1 MAVLAGAALGAA
13 CDAGTF
19 RVDPATQ
26 PAAPLRLLGANV
38 GTNVKLP
45 ANGAIQ
51 LAFDRY
57 LLPGT
62 ETRQSAVLTAVGG
75 GSVTPAIVT
84 YDPVTRVVTL
94 ASPNGEG
101 AWLTKDQSYKLTL
114 PVPTEENP
122 GFGLRAIDG
131 APLAEPVTIQFVVG
145 DPSPKSSAPPQV
157 SFCDDVAPLLE
168 KKCGGNTCHGGS
180 ASAAAGL
187 VLTTGVGLGAT
198 AFRVAQGA
206 NTGGA
211 AQAGSGA
218 SPNDPLRPFGIDMPI
233 ISPKNPGQSWLLYK
247 VLLAPLPTV
256 EVTPKPFV
264 CGATTRPPLAGFTLP
279 ANATPAPSDAEL
291 AVLRDHVLGVEMPFP
306 APGFVP
312 PNDANRPLTFDER
325 ETLSLWIAQGASV
338 FSCGACSPKS
348 EGDGGVDAASDAQPV
363 DAGQD
368 APVQDASRDAGTD

>member
-1 MAVLAGAALGAA
+1 LAVLAGAALGAA

-38 GTNVKLP
+38 GTNAKLP
-45 ANGAIQ
+45 ENGVIQ

-62 ETRQSAVLTAVGG
+62 ETRQSALLTPVGS

-84 YDPVTRVVTL
+84 YDPVARVVTL
-94 ASPNGEG
+94 ASPNGAG
-101 AWLTKDQSYKLTL
+101 AKWLEREQSYKLTL

-122 GFGLRAIDG
+122 GFGFRAIDG
-131 APLAEPVTIQFVVG
+131 APLAEPITIQFVVG
-145 DPSPKSSAPPQV
+145 APSTAAPADPKV
-157 SFCDDVAPLLE
+157 SFCHDVAPLFA
-168 KKCGGNTCHGGS
+168 KKCSGNTCHGGS

-187 VLTTGVGLGAT
+187 VLTTSAGLAGT

-218 SPNDPLRPFGIDMPI
+218 SPNDPVRPFGIDMPI
-233 ISPKNPGQSWLLYK
+233 IAPRNPGQSWLLYK
-247 VLLAPLPTV
+247 TLLAPLPTV
-256 EVTPKPFV
+256 AVDAKTYV
-264 CGATTRPPLAGFTLP
+264 CGQSPGAPIASFALP
-279 ANATPAPSDAEL
+279 AGATEAPSDSEL

-306 APGFVP
+306 PPGRVP
-312 PNDANRPLTFDER
+312 PVDENRPLTFLER
-325 ETLSLWIAQGASV
+325 EVLRLWIAQGATV
-338 FSCGACSPKS
+338 VECGGSCAPAS
-348 EGDGGVDAASDAQPV
+348 DGGVDAAQDAQAPDASPDASPDAQPS
-363 DAGQD
+363 DAGAD
-368 APVQDASRDAGTD
+368 